1 MKRPAFWRVFYAPT
15 PGNGRE
21 RTTRFSVE
29 MESDVENQ
37 TSLEDLL
44 SEKDLPEATEETEG
58 TEQTD
63 TTGEEASTEEAKA
76 DTEQETEEKDDS
88 TPESKAEQK
97 TEDEEGPESWTKAM
111 GIAERKK
118 RQAAESRAEQ
128 AEQRVKQLESG
139 GQPTEEQ
146 KADWYA
152 DPEKAA
158 QAMQQQLSQQAFN
171 TKLELSQDMMR
182 GQFEDYD
189 DLETEFVDL
198 AKQDPRLI
206 QEMQQAPNPAR
217 FAYETAKK
225 AREYEAMKDVDSY
238 KAKLKQELEAEL
250 RKELEAEQQQK
261 AEKQQRKRDAIDPS
275 LASSTSN
282 GLKSDDYAG
291 PTPLENI
298 LS

>member
-1 MKRPAFWRVFYAPT
+1 M
-15 PGNGRE
+15 
-21 RTTRFSVE
+21 
-29 MESDVENQ
+29 ENQ

-44 SEKDLPEATEETEG
+44 SDKEMPESTEETEG

-63 TTGEEASTEEAKA
+63 TTGEETSTEEATA
-76 DTEQETEEKDDS
+76 DTEQETEERDDS

-97 TEDEEGPESWTKAM
+97 TEDEEGPESWTKA
-111 GIAERKK
+111 AVLDERRK
-118 RQAAESRAEQ
+118 RQALEAELEKLRQGEQ
-128 AEQRVKQLESG
+128 KPADED
-139 GQPTEEQ
+139 

-225 AREYEAMKDVDSY
+225 AREYTAMKDVDSY

-275 LASSTSN
+275 LASSASN

-291 PTPLENI
+291 PTPLDDI

>member
-1 MKRPAFWRVFYAPT
+1 M
-15 PGNGRE
+15 
-21 RTTRFSVE
+21 
-29 MESDVENQ
+29 SDQ

-44 SEKDLPEATEETEG
+44 SDKELPETTEETEQ
-58 TEQTD
+58 TED
-63 TTGEEASTEEAKA
+63 TGEETSEKTATAE
-76 DTEQETEEKDDS
+76 TEQETEEKDDS

-97 TEDEEGPESWTKAM
+97 TEEEEGPESWTKA
-111 GIAERKK
+111 AVLDERRK
-118 RQAAESRAEQ
+118 RQALEAELEKLRQGQQQQPANEAE
-128 AEQRVKQLESG
+128 
-139 GQPTEEQ
+139 

-158 QAMQQQLSQQAFN
+158 QTMQQQLSQQAFN

-182 GQFEDYD
+182 AQFEDYD
-189 DLETEFVDL
+189 EHETEFVDL

-225 AREYEAMKDVDSY
+225 ARDYEAMKDVDSY
-238 KAKLKQELEAEL
+238 KAKLQQEIEAKV

-291 PTPLENI
+291 PTPLDNI
-298 LS
+298 LNG

>member
-44 SEKDLPEATEETEG
+44 SDKELPETTEETEQ
-58 TEQTD
+58 TED
-63 TTGEEASTEEAKA
+63 TGEETSTETATAE
-76 DTEQETEEKDDS
+76 TEQETEEKDDS

-97 TEDEEGPESWTKAM
+97 TEDEEGPESWTKA
-111 GIAERKK
+111 AVLDERRK
-118 RQAAESRAEQ
+118 RQALEAELEKVRQGQQKEPAAE
-128 AEQRVKQLESG
+128 
-139 GQPTEEQ
+139 TE
-146 KADWYA
+146 KPDWYS

-158 QAMQQQLSQQAFN
+158 QAMQQQVSQQAFN

-189 DLETEFVDL
+189 ELETEFVDL

-206 QEMQQAPNPAR
+206 QEMQQAANPAR

-225 AREYEAMKDVDSY
+225 AREYTAMKDVDSY
-238 KAKLKQELEAEL
+238 KAKLRQEVEAEL

-261 AEKQQRKRDAIDPS
+261 AEAQQRKRDAIDPS
-275 LASSTSN
+275 LASSTSG

-291 PTPLENI
+291 PTPLEDI
-298 LS
+298 LN

>member
-1 MKRPAFWRVFYAPT
+1 
-15 PGNGRE
+15 
-21 RTTRFSVE
+21 
-29 MESDVENQ
+29 MEDQ

-44 SEKDLPEATEETEG
+44 SDKELPESTEETE
-58 TEQTD
+58 ETD
-63 TTGEEASTEEAKA
+63 TTGEEASTEEATT
-76 DTEQETEEKDDS
+76 DTEQEAEKKDDS

-128 AEQRVKQLESG
+128 LEQKLKELEVG
-139 GQPTEEQ
+139 GQQHDEL

-225 AREYEAMKDVDSY
+225 ARDYEAMKDVDSY
-238 KAKLKQELEAEL
+238 KAKLEQEIEAKV

-291 PTPLENI
+291 PTPLDDI
-298 LS
+298 LNG

>member
-1 MKRPAFWRVFYAPT
+1 M
-15 PGNGRE
+15 
-21 RTTRFSVE
+21 
-29 MESDVENQ
+29 ENQ

-44 SEKDLPEATEETEG
+44 SDKELPESTEETEG

-63 TTGEEASTEEAKA
+63 TSGEETSTEEAEA

-97 TEDEEGPESWTKAM
+97 TEDEEGPESWTKA
-111 GIAERKK
+111 AVLDERRK
-118 RQAAESRAEQ
+118 RQALEAELEKVRQGQQQQPANEAE
-128 AEQRVKQLESG
+128 
-139 GQPTEEQ
+139 

-182 GQFEDYD
+182 AQFEDYD
-189 DLETEFVDL
+189 EHETEFVDL

-217 FAYETAKK
+217 FAYDTAKK

-238 KAKLKQELEAEL
+238 KAKLRQELEAEL

-275 LASSTSN
+275 LASSTSA
-282 GLKSDDYAG
+282 GLKSNDYAG
-291 PTPLENI
+291 PTPLDNI
-298 LS
+298 LNG

>member
-1 MKRPAFWRVFYAPT
+1 
-15 PGNGRE
+15 
-21 RTTRFSVE
+21 
-29 MESDVENQ
+29 MEDQ

-44 SEKDLPEATEETEG
+44 SDKELPESTEEA
-58 TEQTD
+58 EQTD
-63 TTGEEASTEEAKA
+63 TTGEEASTEEAQA

-97 TEDEEGPESWTKAM
+97 TEDEEGPESWTKA
-111 GIAERKK
+111 AVLDERRK
-118 RQAAESRAEQ
+118 RQALEAELQ
-128 AEQRVKQLESG
+128 QLKQ
-139 GQPTEEQ
+139 GQQPAPEEQ
-146 KADWYA
+146 KADWYG

-158 QAMQQQLSQQAFN
+158 QTMQQQLSQQAFN

-238 KAKLKQELEAEL
+238 KAKLRQQVEAEL

-291 PTPLENI
+291 PTPLDNI
-298 LS
+298 LNG